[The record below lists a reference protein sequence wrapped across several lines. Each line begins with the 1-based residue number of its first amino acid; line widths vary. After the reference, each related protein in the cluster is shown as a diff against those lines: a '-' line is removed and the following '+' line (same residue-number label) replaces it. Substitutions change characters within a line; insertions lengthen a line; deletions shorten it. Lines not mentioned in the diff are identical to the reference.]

1 MENSVIGDDRHMPD
15 RLDHELLDAGGGRRL
30 DRFGERI
37 VDRPA
42 LGAGGRVRDPEAW
55 ERADLRYDRGRG
67 WRAGPRWHDGSQDA
81 QSPWTISM
89 GDLSL
94 ELRPSQTGQ
103 VGVFPEHASSIAWLR
118 RQVLLSGAEGRDR
131 AEGGDG
137 DDGTPGAADA
147 HPVRVM
153 NLFGHTGLAT
163 LALAAA
169 GATVTHVDASRPA
182 IAQARR
188 NAGLSGLADRPVRW
202 IDDAVA
208 FVEREERRGQRYE
221 GVILDPPAYGHAGR
235 QPWRLEDRLDGLL
248 RAVAAV
254 LDPESGFVLLSA
266 HTSGLSAD
274 TLGSALAAALGP
286 ARERIE
292 SGTLTLSARSGARL
306 EAGWFAR
313 IGVRSGSARGGGGG
327 HGGRGGRAGSVGG
340 SHGPEDAR

>member
-1 MENSVIGDDRHMPD
+1 MENSTIGDDRRMRD

-42 LGAGGRVRDPEAW
+42 LGAVGRVRDPDAW
-55 ERADLRYDRGRG
+55 DRADLRYDRGRG
-67 WRAGPRWHDGSQDA
+67 WRAGPGWPIGSEDA
-81 QSPWTISM
+81 TSPWTITL

-103 VGVFPEHASSIAWLR
+103 VGVFPEHAASLDWLR
-118 RQVLLSGAEGRDR
+118 TQVL
-131 AEGGDG
+131 
-137 DDGTPGAADA
+137 DGTPDVLAA

-153 NLFGHTGLAT
+153 NLFAHTGLAT

-182 IAQARR
+182 VAHARR
-188 NAGLSGLADRPVRW
+188 NADLSGLADRPVRW
-202 IDDAVA
+202 IVDDAVA
-208 FVEREERRGQRYE
+208 FVEREGRRGQRYE

-254 LDPESGFVLLSA
+254 LDPASGFVLLSA
-266 HTSGLSAD
+266 HTSGVSAD
-274 TLGSALAAALGP
+274 ALGSALAAAMRP
-286 ARERIE
+286 ARDRIE
-292 SGTLTLSARSGARL
+292 TGTLTLAARSGARL
-306 EAGWFAR
+306 EAGRFAR
-313 IGVRSGSARGGGGG
+313 IGGRSGPERA
-327 HGGRGGRAGSVGG
+327 GRDGRAGRAGG
-340 SHGPEDAR
+340 SRVRVDGP

>member
-1 MENSVIGDDRHMPD
+1 VENSVIGDDRHMPD

-42 LGAGGRVRDPEAW
+42 LGAAGRMRDPDAW

-67 WRAGPRWHDGSQDA
+67 WRAGPRWHEGSADA
-81 QSPWTISM
+81 HAPWTITM
-89 GDLSL
+89 GDLRL
-94 ELRPSQTGQ
+94 ELRTSQTGQ

-118 RQVLLSGAEGRDR
+118 RQVLRSGAEG
-131 AEGGDG
+131 GDHG
-137 DDGTPGAADA
+137 NRDDGTPGAVDA

-163 LALAAA
+163 LAVAAA

-182 IAQARR
+182 VAQARR
-188 NAGLSGLADRPVRW
+188 NADLSELADRPIRW
-202 IDDAVA
+202 IVDDAVA

-254 LDPESGFVLLSA
+254 LDPETGFVLLSA
-266 HTSGLSAD
+266 HTSGVSAD

-292 SGTLTLSARSGARL
+292 SGRLTLSARSGARL

-313 IGVRSGSARGGGGG
+313 IGVPSGSARGG
-327 HGGRGGRAGSVGG
+327 RGGRAESVGG
-340 SHGPEDAR
+340 SRAPEDAR